1 MCRLSVACIARPL
14 FTMRGSQVGIEIS
27 RLYSIL
33 FFMKETRLNNNNS
46 SVVYTEIQC
55 HLVPHLF
62 ICERELKTKKN
73 KPVRYSI
80 NRKKT
85 QIYEN
90 NKQHPNNH
98 KDREIDDSIFCCSM
112 IEKFFL
118 KLILSLVSKN
128 LCGCCVQHSC
138 ISHTTTFKN

>member
-1 MCRLSVACIARPL
+1 M
-14 FTMRGSQVGIEIS
+14 GIEIS
-27 RLYSIL
+27 RPYSIL

-112 IEKFFL
+112 IEKFFETDFVVVFQKPLRLLRSTFLYLSYNYL
-118 KLILSLVSKN
+118 KN
-128 LCGCCVQHSC
+128 
-138 ISHTTTFKN
+138 